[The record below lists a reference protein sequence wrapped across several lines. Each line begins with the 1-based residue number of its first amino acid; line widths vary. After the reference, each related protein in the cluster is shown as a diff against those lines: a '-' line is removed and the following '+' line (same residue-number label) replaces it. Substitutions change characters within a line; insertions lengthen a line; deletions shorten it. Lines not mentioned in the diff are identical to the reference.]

1 SILGSQTESKVLGK
15 VITQVRMD
23 VERGSSLSAAMAK
36 HPKTFTNLYV
46 AMIRAG
52 ETGGV
57 LDQVLLRLADNTEK
71 DVALRQRVK
80 SAMTYPVVVLAMVS
94 LVLVA
99 MLVFIVPQF
108 KSIYSQLNG
117 SLPLPTRILMGASE
131 IFRKYFLF
139 LVAASVGLVFLF
151 KKWKKTERGADVIDR
166 VKLKVPVF

>member
-1 SILGSQTESKVLGK
+1 
-15 VITQVRMD
+15 
-23 VERGSSLSAAMAK
+23 MAK
-36 HPKTFTNLYV
+36 HPKSFSNLYV

-99 MLVFIVPQF
+99 MLLFIVPQF
-108 KSIYSQLNG
+108 KSIYAQLNG
-117 SLPLPTRILMGASE
+117 TLPLPTQILLSVSE
-131 IFRKYFLF
+131 VFRHDFLI
-139 LVAASVGLVFLF
+139 VAAVV
-151 KKWKKTERGADVIDR
+151 A
-166 VKLKVPVF
+166 